1 MPKNRFGS
9 TLEPGLPTSFVTYA
23 KRGEDTEGHAC
34 IVSAQILIV
43 GEEFCMVACP
53 VGSANAAQVIL
64 TDNTNFET
72 AVVQN
77 TGLSKPPEEW
87 KLEDELFSSVIC
99 QCMSTAV
106 QIATPALMEVKNFM
120 CGGAVEDMT
129 SEDMVIWYPPRVS
142 SAFLS

>member
-9 TLEPGLPTSFVTYA
+9 TLEPGLSTAFVTYA
-23 KRGEDTEGHAC
+23 KGHAC
-34 IVSAQILIV
+34 IVNAQILIV
-43 GEEFCMVACP
+43 GDEFCMVACP
-53 VGSANAAQVIL
+53 VGSVNAAQVIL
-64 TDNTNFET
+64 TDNTNYET

-99 QCMSTAV
+99 QCMNMAV

-142 SAFLS
+142 SAFLA